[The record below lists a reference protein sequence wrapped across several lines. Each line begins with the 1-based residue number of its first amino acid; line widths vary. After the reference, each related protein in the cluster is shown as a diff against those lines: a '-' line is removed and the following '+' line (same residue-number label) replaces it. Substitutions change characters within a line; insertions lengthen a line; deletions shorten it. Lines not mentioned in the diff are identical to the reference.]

1 MTAAART
8 GFKGIPI
15 GRYLLAGVL
24 IWTLIIA
31 YSLIW
36 NTSQIKAQ
44 AEHLAAE
51 EARANWNKDLA
62 FRRWATR
69 HGGLYV
75 KPDARTPP
83 NPYIAHLPERDVVTT
98 DGMKLTLM
106 NPAYMVR
113 QMAEEFEV
121 LYGIKGGISGR
132 HPLNPDNKPDAWE
145 SQALN
150 SFDEGE
156 IESIAVAEINDE
168 PYLRLMRPMR
178 MQEGCIRCHNHSGFE
193 AGDIGGGVSISIP
206 LAPYRTATEETVQLV
221 TRSHGIIWL
230 FGLTGLFYV
239 VQRGKRYENERMRH
253 EQAIKN
259 IATGV
264 STATG
269 DTFFQHLVEH
279 VATIFN
285 ADYAF
290 IGVLNKNNP
299 RKVDTL
305 AVYAHGSII
314 ENIEYPLKNSPF
326 SNVMKHDTCLYPRE
340 VQQIFPDDRMLKTM
354 DIEGYGGKALLDS
367 HGKPIGILVVM
378 NSKPLQHSE
387 EISELLEIF
396 AARASGETER
406 LVAEDALRRSQK
418 MDAIGQLSGGIAHD
432 FNNQLGIILGYLD
445 FLKKYVADDEKPIRW
460 VETATNATLR
470 CTDLTRQLLSFSR
483 TQINEKV
490 VVDINVKIRELEN
503 MLARSVTPAID
514 VRYSLTDHL
523 WLTEIDPGEFQDA
536 ILNMVINAR
545 DAMPNGGKLLIET
558 SNKSLDADF
567 AAFNA
572 DAQAGDYV
580 QLILSDTGIGMD
592 KTTQEHVFEPF
603 YTTKPK
609 GKGTGLGM
617 SMVYGFIKRFDGFI
631 QIYSEVDVGTT
642 LRLYLP
648 RTTSSEVIHISEHIN
663 EQELP
668 PGTESVLIVDDETNL
683 LHLADKYLTSL
694 GYKTYLAK
702 NASQALHMLAEH
714 KDIDCLFS
722 DVVMPGGIN
731 GYELAQQATGDNPA
745 LKVLLTSGFT
755 SKTIAQN
762 GQIRFSVQM
771 LSKPYRKTDLAQY
784 IRLIL
789 DEVPEV

>member
-1 MTAAART
+1 MKT
-8 GFKGIPI
+8 GAQAGFRGIPI
-15 GRYLLAGVL
+15 GRYLLAGIVA
-24 IWTLIIA
+24 WTLIMA

-44 AEHLAAE
+44 AEHLATE

-83 NPYIAHLPERDVVTT
+83 NPYIAHLPQRDVVTT

-106 NPAYMVR
+106 NPAYMMR
-113 QMAEEFEV
+113 QMAEEFEI
-121 LYGIKGGISGR
+121 LYGIKGDISGR

-145 SQALN
+145 LQALN

-156 IESIAVAEINDE
+156 TESIAVAEINNE

-178 MQEGCIRCHNHSGFE
+178 MQEGCITCHNHSDFRV
-193 AGDIGGGVSISIP
+193 GDIGGGVSISVP
-206 LAPYRTATEETVQLV
+206 LAPYRTAAGETVRLI
-221 TRSHGIIWL
+221 TRNHGVIWL
-230 FGLTGLFYV
+230 LGLAGLFYV
-239 VQRGKRYENERMRH
+239 VRRGRHYENERMRH

-279 VATIFN
+279 VATIFD

-290 IGVLNKNNP
+290 IGVLNKNDP
-299 RKVDTL
+299 QKVNTL
-305 AVYAHGSII
+305 AVYAHGRII
-314 ENIEYPLKNSPF
+314 DNIEYPLKNTPF
-326 SNVMKHDTCLYPRE
+326 SNIMKQDACLYPRD
-340 VQQIFPDDRMLKTM
+340 VQQIFPDDKMLKTM
-354 DIEGYGGKALLDS
+354 GIEGYGGKALLDS
-367 HGKPIGILVVM
+367 RGKPIGILVVM
-378 NSKPLQHSE
+378 DSKPLQHSE

-396 AARASGETER
+396 AARASGEAER
-406 LVAEDALRRSQK
+406 LVAEGALRRSQK
-418 MDAIGQLSGGIAHD
+418 MDAINQLSGGIAHD

-445 FLKKYVADDEKPIRW
+445 FLKKHVAEDEKPTRW

-483 TQINEKV
+483 TQINEKI
-490 VVDINVKIRELEN
+490 VVDINAKIRELET
-503 MLARSVTPAID
+503 MFARSVTPAID
-514 VRYSLTDHL
+514 VQYSLAEHL

-558 SNKSLDADF
+558 SNIHLDADL
-567 AAFNA
+567 AAFNT
-572 DAQAGDYV
+572 DARAGDYV

-592 KTTQEHVFEPF
+592 KITQEHAFEPF

-609 GKGTGLGM
+609 DKGTGLGM
-617 SMVYGFIKRFDGFI
+617 SMVYGFIKRFGGFI
-631 QIYSEVDVGTT
+631 QIYSELDVGTT

-648 RTTSSEVIHISEHIN
+648 RTTAAESINIGEQVN
-663 EQELP
+663 EQALP
-668 PGTESVLIVDDETNL
+668 PGSESVLIVDDEIDL
-683 LHLADKYLTSL
+683 LHLADKYLSSL
-694 GYKTYLAK
+694 GYNTYLAE
-702 NASQALHMLAEH
+702 NADQALDILAEH

-731 GYELAQQATGDNPA
+731 GYELARQAAEDNPA
-745 LKVLLTSGFT
+745 LKILLTSGFT

-762 GQIRFSVQM
+762 GQIHFSIQM
-771 LSKPYRKTDLAQY
+771 LSKPYRKTDLAQH

-789 DEVPEV
+789 DEAPQV